1 MKIILKNA
9 VENSD
14 RIFCFLLLRAPL
26 YFIITNKPCQEYEN
40 TAFHTRYGIK
50 SVTFAPCR
58 AAFFMHIY
66 SLYKNSFI
74 LLDKFII

>member
-50 SVTFAPCR
+50 KCYFR
-58 AAFFMHIY
+58 ALPGGFFY
-66 SLYKNSFI
+66 AYLQFV
-74 LLDKFII
+74 